1 MILIILGKNI
11 LYIGTTSWAD
21 ATEQQ
26 FMFEKLATANNLI
39 WANPFGNVRESLLPR
54 IIRLKGELTIYYPGM
69 NFIPLPFLQGIN
81 EKRRL
86 FQILL
91 YLIERE
97 FEPDLVWFD
106 DPGSA
111 ASANYYRKKGALSI
125 FFACPV
131 KSVMLNKNILNRLN
145 EVTDIFV
152 TTDQK
157 KYKKLESTGKAHLLS
172 GDQYLS
178 EAEKNALS
186 AMDSLD
192 QLNMT
197 DQTDS
202 TEYLLENAFS
212 KMIEKNL
219 EQLNTIIK

>member
-1 MILIILGKNI
+1 
-11 LYIGTTSWAD
+11 
-21 ATEQQ
+21 
-26 FMFEKLATANNLI
+26 MFEKLAMANNLI
-39 WANPFGNVRESLLPR
+39 WTNPFGNVSESLLPR
-54 IIRLKGELTIYYPGM
+54 IIRLKGELTLYYPGM
-69 NFIPLPFLQGIN
+69 NFIPLPFLQGVN

-97 FEPDLVWFD
+97 FEPDLIWFD
-106 DPGSA
+106 DPVSA
-111 ASANYYRKKGALSI
+111 GSANYFKNKGATSV

-131 KSVMLNKNILNRLN
+131 KSVMLNKAIINRLN

-157 KYKKLESTGKAHLLS
+157 KYKKMESTGKAHLLK

-178 EAEKNALS
+178 EAEKKALS

-192 QLNMT
+192 ELNMT
-197 DQTDS
+197 DQKKS

-212 KMIEKNL
+212 KMIENNL
-219 EQLNTIIK
+219 EQLSMIL